1 MKFPTISIIL
11 PRREQD
17 SSEQAIQAVL
27 HSDYPSECLEII
39 ETIGNHPSTQRNRAA
54 AMAQGELLYFLDND
68 SFVSP
73 MLFRQIARHYDTGNP
88 QEIIAVGGPNV
99 TPDTD
104 SILQQLAGHAL
115 ASPFAHAKMAARYVP
130 SGGIREA
137 GEQELIL
144 CNLSIRR
151 DIFLKEG
158 GFNEEL
164 YPNEENE
171 FITRLRRKGYRF
183 LYDPNVVVSRSRR
196 THVGAFMRQMFGY
209 GRGRARQTLV
219 EGFSRHSLLFFLPST
234 LLLYLCALPFLT
246 APFGRM
252 AWCPGIVYVSGA
264 VGSALFQCGW
274 RQRYWKFVPLLPF
287 WFLLM
292 HLSYGAGMLYGFAA
306 PHPPRKPG
314 AANADIRLV
323 RRKTLSNR

>member
-17 SSEQAIQAVL
+17 SAEQAIQAIL
-27 HSDYPSECLEII
+27 ESEYPPECLEII
-39 ETIGNHPSTQRNRAA
+39 ETIGHHPSTQRNRAA
-54 AMAQGELLYFLDND
+54 AAAQGELLYFLDND
-68 SFVSP
+68 SIVSP
-73 MLFRQIARHYDTGNP
+73 TLFRQIARDYADYPH
-88 QEIIAVGGPNV
+88 IAAVGGPNV
-99 TPDTD
+99 TPATD
-104 SILQQLAGHAL
+104 SAFQQLTGHAL
-115 ASPFAHAKMAARYVP
+115 ASPFAHANMAARYVL
-130 SGGIREA
+130 SGGVREA
-137 GEQELIL
+137 SEQELIL

-151 DIFLKEG
+151 EMFLKED

-183 LYDPNVVVSRSRR
+183 LYDPDAVVSRSRR
-196 THVGAFMRQMFGY
+196 THFAAFMRQMFGY

-246 APFGRM
+246 APLGRM
-252 AWCPGIVYVSGA
+252 AWLPGIVYIIGA
-264 VGSALFQCGW
+264 AGSALFQCGA
-274 RQRYWKFVPLLPF
+274 RQRQWKFVPLLPF

-306 PHPPRKPG
+306 PHPPGKPG

-323 RRKTLSNR
+323 RHKTLSNR